1 MTDETDVSA
10 YENETHMLKVLDH
23 ILNKCYYKLG
33 FQNGRGQTYEAL
45 LTTSSIQMA
54 QRYYDLLNRVKKG
67 ETSLQIDEKMKQVLP
82 DFPKFAITYSGFSG

>member
-54 QRYYDLLNRVKKG
+54 QRYYDLLNRVKKEKHHFRLTKNEAG
-67 ETSLQIDEKMKQVLP
+67 TSR
-82 DFPKFAITYSGFSG
+82 FSKVCDYIFCNRK

>member
-1 MTDETDVSA
+1 MTDKTDVSA

-67 ETSLQIDEKMKQVLP
+67 KTSLTYMVHQIPLTDGLLQ
-82 DFPKFAITYSGFSG
+82 